1 MGDVRFPGA
10 TADHPPARV
19 ESDSLGTVPIPSGAY
34 WGAQTERSRLNFPIG
49 GDAYRFAPGFIRA
62 LGLVKLAAAGANRTL
77 GALDAGRAVYIATA
91 AREVADGAW
100 DAQFPLVVFQTGS
113 GTHTNMN
120 ANEVIANRAIELAG
134 GVIGTKAPIHPNDHV
149 NRSQSSNDV
158 IPTCMHVAVAA
169 AVHARLFPAL
179 ARMTAALDGHAA
191 HYARLIKVGRT
202 HLQDAAPIT
211 LGFEFSGWSAQVS
224 QAREGIARALGPVYE
239 LALGATAVGTGLN
252 APAGFGPTAIAELA
266 TLTGLPFVPS
276 RHRLAAIAAHDA
288 LVGLSGSVRV
298 LAGALL
304 KVANDIRWLGSG
316 PRAGLGELQLPAN
329 EPGSSIMPG
338 KINPSQAEALTM
350 VAVHV
355 FGADHAVAFAG
366 SQGAFELNAY
376 KPLIAH
382 HLLDAVSLLA
392 DACESF
398 VERCLAG
405 LTADEAAIGRQLER
419 SLVAAAALVP
429 HVGYDLAA
437 RIALDAHRS
446 GRTLRESALALQAIA
461 AEDFDRW
468 TRLDTAAGVPGAA
481 PDPAPPHPG
490 RTP

>member
-1 MGDVRFPGA
+1 MSDARPRPVSP
-10 TADHPPARV
+10 DHPPARV
-19 ESDSLGTVPIPSGAY
+19 ESDSLGAVDIPAGAY

-49 GDAYRFAPGFIRA
+49 RDRHRVPAACVHA
-62 LGLVKLAAAGANRTL
+62 LGLVKLAAAEANHAL
-77 GALDAGRAVYIATA
+77 GVLDETRAAHIAAA

-100 DAQFPLVVFQTGS
+100 DHQFPLVVFQTGS

-134 GVIGTKAPIHPNDHV
+134 GVIGSKTPVHPNDHV

-158 IPTCMHVAVAA
+158 IPTCMHVAVVS
-169 AVHARLFPAL
+169 AVHARLLPAL
-179 ARMTAALDGHAA
+179 ARMRGALDAHAA
-191 HYARLIKVGRT
+191 AYAGLVKVGRT
-202 HLQDAAPIT
+202 HLQDAAPVT
-211 LGFEFSGWSAQVS
+211 LGLEFDGWSAQVG
-224 QAREGIARALGPVYE
+224 QAGEGIVRALDPVYA

-252 APAGFGPTAIAELA
+252 APARFGETAIARLA
-266 TLTGLPFVPS
+266 ALTGHPFVPA
-276 RHRLAAIAAHDA
+276 RQRLAAIAAHDA
-288 LVGLSGSVRV
+288 LVGLSGSLRT
-298 LAGALL
+298 LAGALM

-316 PRAGLGELQLPAN
+316 PRAGLGELVLPAN

-366 SQGAFELNAY
+366 SQGSFELNAY
-376 KPLIAH
+376 KPLIVH
-382 HLLDAVSLLA
+382 HLLDAVGLLSE
-392 DACESF
+392 ACDSF
-398 VERCLAG
+398 VARCLTG
-405 LTADEAAIGRQLER
+405 LSADEGAIARHLER

-429 HVGYDLAA
+429 HIGYDRAA

-446 GRTLRESALALQAIA
+446 GRTLRQSAVETHGVA

-468 TRLDTAAGVPGAA
+468 TRLDDAAGVTRRQPE
-481 PDPAPPHPG
+481 PASRAPG
-490 RTP
+490 RSS